1 MQTIFKVKVAA
12 VRTAIF
18 HGKFRRRGR
27 AEGHRRDWKKAYV
40 KLAPRRE
47 DDRVRG
53 ESLTISP
60 GFWRRAYGAGAGIR
74 GECREKGAT
83 MGLKSFNPY
92 TASRRFI
99 TMLDKSELT
108 KQTPEKSL
116 VEPQEAHGRAQ
127 LPRRNHHLASRRRP
141 QEAVPRDR
149 FPAREDGHSG
159 AVAAIEYDPNRSARL
174 ALLHYADG
182 EKRYILHP
190 VGLEV
195 GMTVQTGEGADIL
208 PGNALPLRL
217 IPPGTQVHNLE
228 LAPGKGAQV
237 VRSAGGAAQL
247 LSKEGDLALVKLPSG
262 EVRRFA
268 LDCMATVGQVGNLDH
283 ENVTY
288 GKAGRT
294 RWHGKT
300 SDGARR
306 GHEPGGSPARRR
318 RRPRQGQSSADALGF
333 PDAGR
338 QDAA

>member
-1 MQTIFKVKVAA
+1 MA
-12 VRTAIF
+12 
-18 HGKFRRRGR
+18 
-27 AEGHRRDWKKAYV
+27 
-40 KLAPRRE
+40 
-47 DDRVRG
+47 
-53 ESLTISP
+53 
-60 GFWRRAYGAGAGIR
+60 
-74 GECREKGAT
+74 
-83 MGLKSFNPY
+83 LKTFNPY

-116 VEPQEAHGRAQ
+116 VEPKKRSGGRNSHGEITMWHRGGGHKRQ
-127 LPRRNHHLASRRRP
+127 YRIVDFRR
-141 QEAVPRDR
+141 EKIGI
-149 FPAREDGHSG
+149 PAK
-159 AVAAIEYDPNRSARL
+159 VAAIEYDPNRSARL

-195 GMTVQTGEGADIL
+195 GMTVQTGAGADIL

-228 LAPGKGAQV
+228 LSPGKGAQV
-237 VRSAGGAAQL
+237 VRAAGGSAQL

-268 LDCMATVGQVGNLDH
+268 VDCMATVGQVGNLDH

-294 RWHGKT
+294 RWHGKKPT
-300 SDGARR
+300 VR
-306 GHEPGGSPARRR
+306 GVAMNPVDHPHGGGEGRVKGNHPQT
-318 RRPRQGQSSADALGF
+318 PWGF
-333 PDAGR
+333 PTLGAKTRHNKRTDRMIAQGR
-338 QDAA
+338 KPRG